1 MNQLSALESTGIK
14 RAGRK
19 RLSRVS
25 LTQNLNLAKGKAMI
39 RGLLLSIVLVV
50 LAGGRL
56 LVPVAAQ
63 DAETA
68 GFSPFSDAVARPGG
82 TLPGNVAIQLVKVVG
97 GLVDPVNLANAGD
110 GSGRL
115 FVVQRTGQI
124 LIIDQDGTLL
134 EEPFL
139 DISALVKIDHQEQ
152 GLLGLAFHPDYAN
165 NGLFYIYYSDFRTNG
180 DHFLVERK
188 VSADDPNKA
197 DPDYARV
204 LLSEEDPFTNHNGG
218 TLHFGPDGYLYLS
231 IGDGGSAGDPYD
243 NAQDLSTVLGKIL
256 RIDVNVQGGEP
267 YAIPA
272 DNPFAGG
279 GIIAEPAAGQLA
291 QTGDYRPDA
300 RREIWAYGLR
310 NPWQFAFDRA
320 TGDLYVADVGQNR
333 WEEVNF
339 QPAGDPGGQNY
350 GWDRLESAHCY
361 PPAAFAPP
369 GTPVPVDEATTC
381 DPVGVPPVAEYN
393 HDDGSCSIT
402 GLGVYR
408 GTTSPSLD
416 GIYFNADYCTG
427 KFWGLQRDE
436 AGQWVYQE
444 LLRTTL
450 RPTGAGQDEAGELY
464 VTSCATC
471 GSGGRRYDPY
481 ADPQGEVWRLV
492 AADQVPQGAEVAP
505 TPAPEGTTPEAAEST
520 PVSPEGEA
528 ATPLAEDAP
537 APAGPVTIEAV
548 DIDWNPNEMTI
559 PADTDVTV
567 TIPNHGVTLHT
578 FVIEALGI
586 KVEMAPGETQEVII
600 NAPAGTYEYIC
611 DVPGH
616 AEAGMVGTLRVE

>member
-1 MNQLSALESTGIK
+1 ML
-14 RAGRK
+14 
-19 RLSRVS
+19 
-25 LTQNLNLAKGKAMI
+25 
-39 RGLLLSIVLVV
+39 RGLLLSVVLIT
-50 LAGGRL
+50 LAGGWL
-56 LVPVAAQ
+56 LVPAEAQ
-63 DAETA
+63 DADSA
-68 GFSPFSDAVARPGG
+68 GFSPFAEPVARPGG
-82 TLPGNVAIQLVKVVG
+82 TLPGDIAIHLVKVAG
-97 GLVDPVNLANAGD
+97 GLVDPVNVTNAGD
-110 GSGRL
+110 GSGRM

-124 LIIDQDGTLL
+124 LIIDQNGNLL

-139 DISALVKIDHQEQ
+139 DIAALVKIDHQEQ
-152 GLLGLAFHPDYAN
+152 GLLGLAFHPDYEN

-180 DHFLVERK
+180 DHFLVERR
-188 VSADDPNKA
+188 VSADDPNRA
-197 DPDYARV
+197 DPESARV

-256 RIDVNVQGGEP
+256 RIDVNTQGEAP

-279 GIIAEPAAGQLA
+279 GIIPEPAAGQLA

-320 TGDLYVADVGQNR
+320 TGDLYVTDVGQNR

-369 GTPVPVDEATTC
+369 GTPVPVDEVTDC
-381 DPVGVPPVAEYN
+381 DPLGVAPVAEYN

-416 GIYFNADYCTG
+416 GIYFNADYCSG
-427 KFWGLQRDE
+427 KFWGLKRDE
-436 AGQWVYQE
+436 GGQWVYQE
-444 LLRTTL
+444 LLHTAL

-464 VTSCATC
+464 VTTCATC
-471 GSGGRRYDPY
+471 GTGGRMYNPY
-481 ADPQGEVWRLV
+481 ADPQGEIWRLV
-492 AADQVPQGAEVAP
+492 GVDQVPQDAEVAP
-505 TPAPEGTTPEAAEST
+505 TPAPEGTTPEAAPST
-520 PVSPEGEA
+520 PAAAAEQQPA
-528 ATPLAEDAP
+528 ATPVAADAP
-537 APAGPVTIEAV
+537 AAAGPVTIEAV

-559 PADTDVTV
+559 PANTDVTV
-567 TIPNHGVTLHT
+567 TIPNHGAALHT
-578 FVIEALGI
+578 FVIEELGI
-586 KVEMAPGETQEVII
+586 KVEMAPGETKEVVI
-600 NAPAGTYEYIC
+600 NAPAGTYDYIC

-616 AEAGMVGTLRVE
+616 EEAGMVGTLRVQ

>member
-1 MNQLSALESTGIK
+1 MHRVADRLGESLDQVHISTKGNAVK
-14 RAGRK
+14 RA
-19 RLSRVS
+19 
-25 LTQNLNLAKGKAMI
+25 
-39 RGLLLSIVLVV
+39 LLLVFILVV
-50 LAGGRL
+50 LVGGNQL
-56 LVPVAAQ
+56 FESVGAQ
-63 DAETA
+63 DTPPND
-68 GFSPFSDAVARPGG
+68 FSPFTEPVAQPGG
-82 TLPGNVAIQLVKVVG
+82 TLPGDIAVQLVKVAG
-97 GLVDPVNLANAGD
+97 GLVDPVNLTNAGD
-110 GSGRL
+110 GSGRM

-134 EEPFL
+134 EDPFL

-152 GLLGLAFHPDYAN
+152 GLLGLAFHPDYEN

-180 DHFLVERK
+180 DHFLVERR
-188 VSADDPNKA
+188 VSADDPNRA
-197 DPDYARV
+197 DPESARV

-256 RIDVNVQGGEP
+256 RVDVNTQGDAP
-267 YAIPA
+267 YSIPA
-272 DNPFAGG
+272 ENPFAGG
-279 GIIAEPAAGQLA
+279 GIIPEPVAGQLA

-320 TGDLYVADVGQNR
+320 TGDLYITDVGQNR

-339 QPAGDPGGQNY
+339 QPADDPGGQNY
-350 GWDRLESAHCY
+350 GWDHLESAHCY

-369 GTPVPVDEATTC
+369 GTPVPVDEVTTC
-381 DPVGVPPVAEYN
+381 DPLGVPPVAEYN

-408 GTTSPSLD
+408 GTASPSLD
-416 GIYFNADYCTG
+416 GVYFNADYCSG

-436 AGQWVYQE
+436 AGQWIYQE
-444 LLRTTL
+444 LLHTAL

-481 ADPQGEVWRLV
+481 ADPRGEIWRLV
-492 AADQVPQGAEVAP
+492 AADQVPQDAEVAP
-505 TPAPEGTTPEAAEST
+505 TPGPEGTTPEAAPST
-520 PVSPEGEA
+520 PNAAAEQEPA
-528 ATPLAEDAP
+528 ATPVAEGAP
-537 APAGPVTIEAV
+537 AAAGPVSIEAV

-559 PADTDVTV
+559 PANTDITV
-567 TIPNHGVTLHT
+567 TIPNHGATLHT
-578 FVIEALGI
+578 FLIEELGI
-586 KVEMAPGETQEVII
+586 KVEMAPGETKEVVI
-600 NAPAGTYEYIC
+600 NAPAGRYDYIC

-616 AEAGMVGTLRVE
+616 AEAGMVGTLRVQ